1 MKVAVFGAGLIGRE
15 RLAAIEKLRARGRD
29 IEVCGVYDPYAANP
43 PTAIANV
50 VTNEDALFAR
60 DPDWVIVATPHDAA
74 PRLCVRALRGGC
86 KVLVEKPLGR
96 NAEEASRILGAAS
109 RPGQLW
115 VGFNYRFYPGIAA
128 AIADAV
134 RGTFGPLISVNM
146 TLGHGCDPN
155 ILKTWKLDRVR
166 AGGGC
171 LIDPGVHL
179 LDLCGLVGHGPLTV
193 SGGYAWN
200 GFWKTGVEEEC
211 RLLLDAGG
219 FPIDLEISIVRWR
232 SVFRLEIHGQD
243 GYGIVNGRNRS
254 YGKQTYVR
262 GRRWG
267 WQSGVSQAESEE
279 RVLESSGEDVFAD
292 EMDALFFGAEH
303 PLAPCSGAEALET
316 MRLLERCRERVLA
329 GGSVTLAEA
338 AF

>member
-1 MKVAVFGAGLIGRE
+1 MKVAICGAGLIGRE
-15 RLAAIEKLRARGRD
+15 RLAAIEKLRVRGRD
-29 IEVCGVYDPYAANP
+29 IEVCGVYDPYA
-43 PTAIANV
+43 
-50 VTNEDALFAR
+50 TNLPNAFADSEALLAR

-74 PRLCVRALRGGC
+74 PQLCARALQGGC

-96 NAEEASRILGAAS
+96 NAEEAARILGAAS

-128 AIADAV
+128 AIADAA

-155 ILKTWKLDRVR
+155 ILKTWKLDPVR

-179 LDLCGLVGHGPLTV
+179 LDLCGLFGRGPLTV

-267 WQSGVSQAESEE
+267 WQSGVSQADSEE
-279 RVLESSGEDVFAD
+279 HVLESSGEDVFAD
-292 EMDALFFGAEH
+292 EMDALFFGADY
-303 PLAPCSGAEALET
+303 PLRPCSGAEALET
-316 MRLLERCRERVLA
+316 MWLLERCRERVLA
-329 GGSVTLAEA
+329 PA
-338 AF
+338 AV

>member
-1 MKVAVFGAGLIGRE
+1 MKVALFGAGLIGRE
-15 RLAAIEKLRARGRD
+15 RLAAIEKLRARGGD
-29 IEVCGVYDPYAANP
+29 VEICGVYDPYAANLQNGFSD
-43 PTAIANV
+43 I
-50 VTNEDALFAR
+50 DALLACN
-60 DPDWVIVATPHDAA
+60 PDWVIVATPHDVA
-74 PRLCVRALRGGC
+74 PQLCVRALRGGF

-96 NAEEASRILGAAS
+96 DLEEAERIFNAAT
-109 RPGQLW
+109 RPDQLW
-115 VGFNYRFYPGIAA
+115 AGFNYRFYPGIAV
-128 AIADAV
+128 AIADAT
-134 RGTFGPLISVNM
+134 RGTFGPLVSVNM

-155 ILKTWKLDRVR
+155 ILKTWKLDPVR

-179 LDLCGLVGHGPLTV
+179 LDLCKLISRNPLTV
-193 SGGYAWN
+193 SGGYSWN

-219 FPIDLEISIVRWR
+219 FPINLEISIVRWR

-243 GYGIVNGRNRS
+243 GYGIVTGRNRS

-279 RVLESSGEDVFAD
+279 RVLESPGEDVFAD
-292 EMDALFFGAEH
+292 EMDSLFFGAKH
-303 PLAPCSGAEALET
+303 PLPACSGAEALET

-329 GGSVTLAEA
+329 A
-338 AF
+338 AAAV

>member
-1 MKVAVFGAGLIGRE
+1 M
-15 RLAAIEKLRARGRD
+15 
-29 IEVCGVYDPYAANP
+29 
-43 PTAIANV
+43 
-50 VTNEDALFAR
+50 
-60 DPDWVIVATPHDAA
+60 
-74 PRLCVRALRGGC
+74 
-86 KVLVEKPLGR
+86 
-96 NAEEASRILGAAS
+96 
-109 RPGQLW
+109 
-115 VGFNYRFYPGIAA
+115 
-128 AIADAV
+128 
-134 RGTFGPLISVNM
+134 SVNM

-155 ILKTWKLDRVR
+155 ILKTWKLDPLR

-179 LDLCGLVGHGPLTV
+179 LDLCSLIGRSPLTV
-193 SGGYAWN
+193 SGGCAWN
-200 GFWKTGVEEEC
+200 GFWNTGVEEEC

-267 WQSGVSQAESEE
+267 WQSGVSQADSEE
-279 RVLESSGEDVFAD
+279 RVLESAGEDVFAD
-292 EMDALFFGAEH
+292 EMDALFFGAERLDTQH
-303 PLAPCSGAEALET
+303 TLPPCSGAEALET

-329 GGSVTLAEA
+329 PALH
-338 AF
+338 

>member
-1 MKVAVFGAGLIGRE
+1 MKVAIFGAGLIGRE

-29 IEVCGVYDPYAANP
+29 IEVCGVCDPYAANL
-43 PTAIANV
+43 
-50 VTNEDALFAR
+50 TNAVADLVPDVDALLAR

-74 PRLCVRALRGGC
+74 PQLCARALRGGF

-96 NAEEASRILGAAS
+96 NTEEAERILDAS
-109 RPGQLW
+109 LRRDQLW

-128 AIADAV
+128 AISDAAL
-134 RGTFGPLISVNM
+134 GIFGPLISVNM

-155 ILKTWKLDRVR
+155 ILKTWKLDQIR

-179 LDLCGLVGHGPLTV
+179 LDLCGLIGRDRLTV
-193 SGGYAWN
+193 CGGYTWS

-219 FPIDLEISIVRWR
+219 FPIALEISIVRWR

-267 WQSGVSQAESEE
+267 WQTGVSQAESEE
-279 RVLESSGEDVFAD
+279 LVLESSGEDVFAD
-292 EMDALFFGAEH
+292 EMDALFFGADH
-303 PLAPCSGAEALET
+303 PLRPCSGVEALDT
-316 MRLLERCRERVLA
+316 MRLLGRCRERVLA
-329 GGSVTLAEA
+329 QA
-338 AF
+338 AV